1 MFRLGHVLEGLSRRH
16 NRSCRTVLEK
26 SIWIYRWRRA
36 SVQVLSNLT
45 DFWGMDG
52 WTQTKCRN
60 CTCTCYCYACRGV
73 RRLRE
78 RRELIVRWCH
88 SECIWRVLN
97 PLIPKVSKSLV
108 PLGIRFQ
115 IWITFLTQRLQA
127 GTAFRKQLSTSAYC
141 TNMGGSSGMQKVSRS
156 AKNPG
161 FSRLSFECLHGFRR
175 GKNGKQMWICGSRP
189 SSQMRRLVLWHQT
202 SSFYQRQTIF
212 SGYIN
217 YGDWGADMPG
227 FFEGYLTFGQAR
239 IRSSHSVPRTWCFSI
254 FRFRARSTRSLK
266 SGSSCVFQALCVHIC
281 ICAVFSIV

>member
-1 MFRLGHVLEGLSRRH
+1 MHLLRTKERRSPLQVVQSQVAATLGPYVQAGTRFGRSLSPTQPQLQDSSGEIHLDLSVKEGKCSSLI
-16 NRSCRTVLEK
+16 K
-26 SIWIYRWRRA
+26 SHW
-36 SVQVLSNLT
+36 
-45 DFWGMDG
+45 FCGMDG

-88 SECIWRVLN
+88 SECMWRVLN

-115 IWITFLTQRLQA
+115 IWISFLTQRLQA

-141 TNMGGSSGMQKVSRS
+141 TNMGGSSGMQKVSKS

-175 GKNGKQMWICGSRP
+175 GKNGKQMWICDSRP
-189 SSQMRRLVLWHQT
+189 SRQMRRLVLWHQT
-202 SSFYQRQTIF
+202 SFYQRQTMF
-212 SGYIN
+212 SGCIN

-239 IRSSHSVPRTWCFSI
+239 IR
-254 FRFRARSTRSLK
+254 RACRVLDVS
-266 SGSSCVFQALCVHIC
+266 
-281 ICAVFSIV
+281 VFSVFGQGRRAV